1 MKSFGTVKRK
11 SRRKKKLDYSKALI
25 SDIRSL
31 LWVVTIGGF
40 LLAFYCVT
48 KGYTASLPWISS
60 MVGLPW
66 AAHGTVCSFY
76 LRMAQSDH
84 SVGGI
89 TFEAAKANEF
99 IEFSEDDINSPPI

>member
-1 MKSFGTVKRK
+1 MKIFKRDRRK
-11 SRRKKKLDYSKALI
+11 SRKKKKLDYSKALI

-40 LLAFYCVT
+40 LLAFYCVYR
-48 KGYTASLPWISS
+48 GYTASLPWISS

-76 LRMAQSDH
+76 LKMAQSDH

-89 TFEAAKANEF
+89 TFEAAKANDF
-99 IEFSEDDINSPPI
+99 IELSEDDVNSPPI